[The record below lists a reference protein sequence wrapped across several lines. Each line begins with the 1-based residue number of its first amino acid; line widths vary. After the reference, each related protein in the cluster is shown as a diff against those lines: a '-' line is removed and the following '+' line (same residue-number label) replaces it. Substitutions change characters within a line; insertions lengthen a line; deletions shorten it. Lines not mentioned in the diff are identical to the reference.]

1 MAVLVGLL
9 GAAFLSVTAADAAP
23 AAFKNHLIVPNKS
36 VAGIRLN
43 TSYAAARRAFPNS
56 GCSTV
61 HGCDLR
67 GANGSDFNVQFASTN
82 GSSFFVGEISI
93 TAGFTRN
100 GVPVF
105 KAPLTALKTA
115 GGIGLG
121 STPRKVKAAYPK
133 VTGSPQE
140 GYILKGP
147 GQFKTL
153 FQFANG
159 RLIHMVVAA
168 GKYAVFL

>member
-1 MAVLVGLL
+1 MERMAVLVGLL

-82 GSSFFVGEISI
+82 GSPSSSERSASRRASRMGCRSSK
-93 TAGFTRN
+93 R
-100 GVPVF
+100 
-105 KAPLTALKTA
+105 
-115 GGIGLG
+115 
-121 STPRKVKAAYPK
+121 R
-133 VTGSPQE
+133 
-140 GYILKGP
+140 
-147 GQFKTL
+147 
-153 FQFANG
+153 
-159 RLIHMVVAA
+159 
-168 GKYAVFL
+168 